1 MKQADVVLI
10 GYPLNLETDKEIRK
24 NDLKFYE
31 KVTTMNGP
39 AMTWSM
45 FCVGHLELG
54 QTDKAADLFKKQLLQ
69 TNQPFQVC
77 SMCAL

>member
-10 GYPLNLETDKEIRK
+10 GYPLNLEDNKTVRK
-24 NDLKFYE
+24 NDLELYE
-31 KVTTMNGP
+31 KVTTSNGP

-54 QTDKAADLFKKQLLQ
+54 QAEKATQLFQKQLLQ
-69 TNQPFQVC
+69 TNQPFQVKLHC
-77 SMCAL
+77 KI